1 MNRLGLSVLA
11 VALAAAGTLS
21 AQDSGS
27 VGPTP
32 VTSGKDASQ
41 TAVSQAP
48 TAKVIEQA
56 VPKAPEAAA
65 SSEVIVQPVP
75 DKLLVEPSVT
85 KLAGDSHV
93 RIVRLSQVQGKVGM
107 DRGAGHGV
115 ELAMQNMPIVEG
127 MLLGTASDASYAEV
141 EFEDGSTMRLGPGTA
156 VKFSQLVTRATGAKS
171 TVVRVD
177 RGTIFVSRENTKND
191 EFTLAARGMR
201 KMTVQP
207 ATHMRVEL
215 EGTKTDVAVFSGSV
229 AVEGNGE
236 PVMVGKK
243 QTLSV
248 DVADKSAAAEVAKG
262 VDEGPYDGWDKDLQK
277 YHDQYAKGNSLLGG
291 KGFGVSDLNYY
302 GSFQTV
308 GGCGTFWQPY
318 FVSSSWSPYGTGV
331 WAQYG
336 GGYSWVSPYPW
347 GWLPFHSGGWSYC
360 PSQGWGWQPG
370 GTFLGVN
377 NIAIVQA
384 PCRNSPAHV
393 PGCVLPR
400 PPVDAKTS
408 MVVAGNQ
415 PLVVSKPVA
424 GGTFVFEKNSAGMGV
439 PRGSLGKLNGFSND
453 AARHGVANSRVYVAP
468 AGSPSRWNDGQVYH
482 GPLTMHRGSMPD
494 EARQAMWAREQAAA
508 NGSLGA
514 ARAGQLD
521 AGRGDHRGSQTA
533 GQNGVAAGWQGQ
545 QRQGQLNSS
554 GNNLGW
560 KGQQN
565 GANAGAN
572 ANGSHSW
579 NNGGA
584 GAGAGAGGNGHTWNN
599 AGAGAGA
606 GAGGNGHT
614 WNNAGAGAGA
624 GGNPGGSAGGGGHN
638 WGGGGGGQG
647 ASAGGGGHNWG
658 GGSGGGGSAGAGN
671 GGGHSGGGGG
681 GGNGGGGGGNAGG
694 GGNSSSS
701 GGSGH
706 K

>member
-1 MNRLGLSVLA
+1 MNRLAGLGVLA
-11 VALAAAGTLS
+11 VALAAAGTLT
-21 AQDSGS
+21 AQDAGS
-27 VGPTP
+27 VDQTP
-32 VTSGKDASQ
+32 VTADKDAKTDASQ
-41 TAVSQAP
+41 AP
-48 TAKVIEQA
+48 ASTDKTVEQA
-56 VPKAPEAAA
+56 APQTPEGEA
-65 SSEVIVQPVP
+65 SSKAIVQPTP
-75 DKLLVEPSVT
+75 EKLLVEPSVT
-85 KLAGDSHV
+85 KLVGDSHV
-93 RIVRLSQVQGKVGM
+93 RIVRLSQVQGKVAM
-107 DRGAGHGV
+107 DRGVGHGV

-127 MLLGTASDASYAEV
+127 MLLGTGSDASYAEV

-177 RGTIFVSRENTKND
+177 RGTIFVTRENTKND

-201 KMTVQP
+201 KMAVQP

-215 EGTKTDVAVFSGSV
+215 EGTKTNVAVFSGNV

-243 QTLSV
+243 QTLTV
-248 DVADKSAAAEVAKG
+248 DVADASAQVEVAKR
-262 VDEGPYDGWDKDLQK
+262 VEEGPYDGWDKDLQQ
-277 YHDQYAKGNSLLGG
+277 YHDRYAKGNSLLGG
-291 KGFGVSDLNYY
+291 GGYGVSDLNYY
-302 GSFQTV
+302 GSFMTV

-370 GTFLGVN
+370 GSFVGVN
-377 NIAIVQA
+377 NVALVQA
-384 PCRNSPAHV
+384 PFRNGPAHM
-393 PGCVLPR
+393 PGGALPR
-400 PPVDAKTS
+400 PPADAKTS
-408 MVVAGNQ
+408 MVVVSNQ
-415 PLVVSKPVA
+415 PLSISKPVS
-424 GGTFVFEKNSAGMGV
+424 GERFVFQKDSAGMGV

-453 AARHGVANSRVYVAP
+453 VTRHGVANSHVYIAP
-468 AGSPSRWNDGQVYH
+468 AGSASRWNDGQVYH

-508 NGSLGA
+508 TANGSLGGRHEGQFA
-514 ARAGQLD
+514 AGP
-521 AGRGDHRGSQTA
+521 GRGAQQGI
-533 GQNGVAAGWQGQ
+533 GQNPSAGWQGRQ
-545 QRQGQLNSS
+545 GQQGQLNSS

-565 GANAGAN
+565 GANASAN
-572 ANGSHSW
+572 ANGSRSW
-579 NNGGA
+579 NNAAAGAGSGA
-584 GAGAGAGGNGHTWNN
+584 GAGGSGRTWNNNAGAGGNAGNGHTWN
-599 AGAGAGA
+599 G
-606 GAGGNGHT
+606 GGN
-614 WNNAGAGAGA
+614 A
-624 GGNPGGSAGGGGHN
+624 GGSASAGGRT
-638 WGGGGGGQG
+638 WSGGGGGQG
-647 ASAGGGGHNWG
+647 ANAGGGGHNWG
-658 GGSGGGGSAGAGN
+658 GGSGGGGSAGGGN
-671 GGGHSGGGGG
+671 GGGRSGG
-681 GGNGGGGGGNAGG
+681 GGNGGG